1 MRDENSLALKKSII
15 CQKRLL
21 ECKNVIEISTIEVV
35 SCRINN
41 LSDRLFNLLNFITIY

>member
-21 ECKNVIEISTIEVV
+21 ECKNVIDISTREVV
-35 SCRINN
+35 SYEIN
-41 LSDRLFNLLNFITIY
+41 